1 LGPPAE
7 TRRASLRHVIHGP
20 MVIVLRS
27 ITGQES
33 VTVRSRRRM
42 RASICGRGP
51 EPVTRPLRG
60 VGTGVAGD
68 PHIESMIERMH
79 IGWLARLAAHDA
91 RALGYVVE
99 RRHPCLNRAVRA
111 TTRLGDPAII
121 VSIAALLL
129 LGSSGEIG
137 AAAVPAALA
146 LVISH
151 ILVQLLKRAVSRP
164 RPRLPVGL
172 VSLVEAPD

>member
-1 LGPPAE
+1 
-7 TRRASLRHVIHGP
+7 
-20 MVIVLRS
+20 
-27 ITGQES
+27 
-33 VTVRSRRRM
+33 
-42 RASICGRGP
+42 
-51 EPVTRPLRG
+51 
-60 VGTGVAGD
+60 
-68 PHIESMIERMH
+68 MH

-172 VSLVEAPD
+172 VSLVEAPDRFSFPSGHAAAAFALAAGIAPALAPALSAVVLGLGLAVGFSRCYLGVHYPGDVLMGWALAGVGLLLAGLIV